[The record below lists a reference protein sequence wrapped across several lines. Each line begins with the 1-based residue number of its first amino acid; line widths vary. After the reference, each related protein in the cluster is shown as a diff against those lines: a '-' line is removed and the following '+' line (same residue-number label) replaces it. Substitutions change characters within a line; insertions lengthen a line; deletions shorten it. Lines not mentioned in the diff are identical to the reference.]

1 MNFTQ
6 LKYFIAVCEFG
17 TVSTAAEYLHIS
29 QPSLSLAIKELENEF
44 GTVLFN
50 RIYRGMELTAEGRLF
65 LNMSKDIIERVE
77 SAEKIMKDAGHN
89 KKTLKLGIP
98 PMIGSLILPVIY
110 NDFISKHDDI
120 SLEIVECGRE
130 EMTKKINEDQLDM
143 AFISH
148 DRSIDRAFD
157 SLHVGNLEIVC
168 STAKSDPIGQKNVIT
183 AVELS
188 KTPLVMFKDGFFQS
202 DAIKTWFSKQET
214 SPNIL
219 MKTDQLST
227 MIKVI
232 TSGTAVGFL
241 FKKLIENESNIAW
254 CHLSPVVTIDVS
266 LIWQKN
272 KFFTASMKSF
282 KNFLKENELFG

>member
-17 TVSTAAEYLHIS
+17 TVSSAAEYLHIS

-44 GTVLFN
+44 GTMLFN
-50 RIYRGMELTAEGRLF
+50 RIHRGMELTAEGKLF

-77 SAEKIMKDAGHN
+77 STEKIMKDAGHN

-120 SLEIVECGRE
+120 SLEIVECGRD
-130 EMTKKINEDQLDM
+130 EMTKKITEDQLDM

-148 DRSIDRAFD
+148 DRSIDRALD

-168 STAKSDPIGQKNVIT
+168 STALGDPIGQKNIIT
-183 AVELS
+183 PTELS

-254 CHLSPVVTIDVS
+254 CHLSPAVTIDVS

-272 KFFTASMKSF
+272 KFFTSGMKSF
-282 KNFLKENELFG
+282 RNFLKENELFG